1 MDVFLRLLRYYKSS
15 SAKLVL
21 AALCALGI
29 SASEGAIA
37 YLVKPILDEIF
48 VKKDVRM
55 LTILPLALIAV
66 YVVRGVSRYLSGTM
80 IQSIGLR
87 VVARIRRDLF
97 EKIHSLSLDFFHKR
111 GTGELMSHVTN
122 DVGQI
127 QQLTGS
133 LSNIVQYPLTILAL
147 LGVAFYREWRLALIS
162 LLIFPLVA
170 MLMVKLGKKTRK
182 YSGRSQDRI
191 GRLNSILQET
201 ISGARIVKAFGREKH
216 ELGRFEEQNS
226 HYTRATIK
234 SVRVQEM
241 GPPFFELMG
250 AIVFALVMWY
260 GGSRVIAGTSTPG
273 TFISFITAILL
284 MYRPISKTT
293 ALNNQIQQV
302 IAAASRVFEVFDREP
317 TVKERPQAI
326 EVKPFS
332 EGIVFN
338 NVSFSYGHEMILKN
352 FNLTVRKGE
361 VLAVVGI
368 SGVGKST
375 LVNLIPR
382 FYDVARGSIEIDG
395 IDIREV
401 TLESLRS
408 QMAMVTQQTILFNDT
423 IYNSIVYGNFE
434 KRVEEIR
441 QAAID
446 ANADGFIQK
455 LPQGYETFIGEQG
468 VRLSGGQQQRI
479 AIARALAKDAPILIL
494 DEATSSLDAESER
507 EVQKALD
514 RLMEGRTVFVIAHRL
529 STVRNAD
536 RIIVLCNGEI
546 IESGSHSE
554 LIRYG
559 GEYRRLYELQF
570 RDQPER
576 LETIATG

>member
-1 MDVFLRLLRYYKSS
+1 MNVFLRLLRYYRSS

-21 AALCALGI
+21 AAFCALGI

-37 YLVKPILDEIF
+37 YLVKPVLDEIF

-55 LTILPLALIAV
+55 LTILPLGLVAV
-66 YVVRGVSRYLSGTM
+66 YLVRGVLRYLSGTL

-97 EKIHSLSLDFFHKR
+97 EKIHSLSLDFFHKT
-111 GTGELMSHVTN
+111 GTGQLMSHITS
-122 DVGQI
+122 DVGLM

-133 LSNIVQYPLTILAL
+133 LSNIVQYPLTIVAL
-147 LGVAFYREWRLALIS
+147 LGVAFYREWRLASIS
-162 LLIFPLVA
+162 LLIFPLTA
-170 MLMVKLGKKTRK
+170 LLMVQLGKKIRK

-201 ISGARIVKAFGREKH
+201 FSGARIVKAFGRERH
-216 ELGRFEEQNS
+216 ELGRFEEENR
-226 HYTRATIK
+226 HYTRATVK

-241 GPPFFELMG
+241 GSPFFEVMG

-273 TFISFITAILL
+273 TFISFVTAILL

-293 ALNNQIQQV
+293 GLNNQIQQV
-302 IAAASRVFEVFDREP
+302 IAAASRVFAVFDMEP
-317 TVKERPQAI
+317 TVKEKRHAMKL
-326 EVKPFS
+326 KPFS
-332 EGIVFN
+332 KEIVLK
-338 NVSFSYGHEMILKN
+338 NVFFSYGHDMILKN
-352 FNLTVRKGE
+352 LDLAVPKGE
-361 VLAVVGI
+361 ILAVVGA

-382 FYDVARGSIEIDG
+382 FYDVTEGSIEIDG
-395 IDIREV
+395 VDIRDG

-408 QMAMVTQQTILFNDT
+408 QIAIVTQQTILFNDT
-423 IYNSIVYGNFE
+423 IYNSIAYGDLG
-434 KRVEEIR
+434 KRPEQIR
-441 QAAID
+441 QAAVD
-446 ANADGFIQK
+446 AHADNFIQK
-455 LPQGYETFIGEQG
+455 LPQGYDTVIGEQG

-479 AIARALAKDAPILIL
+479 AIARALAKDAPVLIL
-494 DEATSSLDAESER
+494 DEATSSLDAESEK

-529 STVRNAD
+529 STIRHAD
-536 RIIVLCNGEI
+536 RIIVLRNGAVV
-546 IESGSHSE
+546 ESGSHSE
-554 LIRYG
+554 LIRHG
-559 GEYRRLYELQF
+559 GEYQRLYELQF

-576 LETIATG
+576 FEATAAG